1 MRSFLPSSRSSAAA
15 MLHFHTPPPA
25 GVAPGAPAAVVARGA
40 DPSVDV
46 PVAPAHFFRRIANL
60 PLQAPPGALF
70 PVASLA
76 PLSIV
81 ESIGGAALNTGADVG
96 IRQSNFLLRGVFPE
110 KFDAA
115 IAQLEAEPPGVG
127 LDPAASYESPSH
139 AAAAVHAAA
148 ARVAQRVRDGF
159 PLHPAYVLQ
168 QQDLYDHEPMAANT
182 LAGLVS
188 LGQPPDGLCFSHLE
202 GDGNFLV
209 HYGTLAFSCY
219 GRCLAASRDLPTAPA
234 RRFLSAVRVLA
245 DSAGFSSVVGT
256 LVSSGS
262 LQGWLDATLAP
273 SFISFREM
281 VGAGADS
288 REQAV
293 RDQHFLRYGSDDQK
307 QLVVASLA
315 CKAPLRP
322 RLPNVFAVASSVSP
336 PGVMASHLERLCRA
350 AALASLKSISDV
362 SSLFTLDG
370 ALKEAVRS
378 LTAPGLVIAT
388 VEDRLARVEE
398 FFASNPS
405 RASAAGGTSAAS
417 RSAYSNDLSI
427 LISQAPWRATEAAL
441 LAELGAQRRPLF
453 LFETLMTSSVLGAR
467 QLALG
472 TAVVGDELKRLLSL
486 SQPLSRT
493 IDLLNNGDKP
503 AASYV
508 RHKLVAD
515 AFVANR
521 TPPAFPPG
529 ASASLEPVTEAEIG
543 FHTKMP
549 REMSAAILRGA
560 FDEVDWVQLLRLLL
574 SVARPNNVVAAYA
587 DAWYNPHFVPL
598 ITPHLERLSALLGL
612 PSALAPGS
620 LPVPMPPSF
629 GTLSS
634 IAHTIAREY
643 AGIVGVPNAFQQENL
658 EKLARFSTEAFPEA
672 ARRFHAF
679 YSCADPAGPL
689 PGSLFD
695 QPSASLSLLSTLQKA
710 VVEQEKMA
718 TNQEALYKL
727 TARVAEFGSLEALV
741 THLVGGRRASSPGP
755 SADPKRLKAATNDKG
770 RKGDRD
776 KDKGHEGDRSRSP
789 SLGRDSRGSS
799 PARSDRAASPAP
811 GAIGSRKDAVHQ
823 SADGK
828 TFWYQDPTTGKRAS
842 PVYIYDVLET
852 LAGKTRHELD
862 FAVILSSKSSA
873 QARATLCRFEGQ
885 PGHEHAGSAAHLSP
899 YADFVAKVHSH
910 FQEPTSSRA
919 PTSARTRP

>member
-1 MRSFLPSSRSSAAA
+1 MRAKILIIP
-15 MLHFHTPPPA
+15 MLQFHTPPPA

-46 PVAPAHFFRRIANL
+46 PAAPAHFFRRIANL

-70 PVASLA
+70 PVASLV
-76 PLSIV
+76 PLSLV

-96 IRQSNFLLRGVFPE
+96 VRQSNFLLRGVFPE
-110 KFDAA
+110 KFDAV
-115 IAQLEAEPPGVG
+115 ISQLEAEPPGVG

-139 AAAAVHAAA
+139 AAAAVRAAA
-148 ARVAQRVRDGF
+148 SRVAQRVRDGF
-159 PLHPAYVLQ
+159 PLHPAYVLN
-168 QQDLYDHEPMAANT
+168 QQDLYDHEPMAANA
-182 LAGLVS
+182 LAGLVALS
-188 LGQPPDGLCFSHLE
+188 QPPNGLCFSHLE

-219 GRCLAASRDLPTAPA
+219 GRCLAASRDSPVAPS
-234 RRFLSAVRVLA
+234 RRFLSDVRALA

-256 LVSSGS
+256 LVSPGS
-262 LQGWLDATLAP
+262 LQGWLGATLAP
-273 SFISFREM
+273 SFISFLDM

-293 RDQHFLRYGSDDQK
+293 RDQHFLRYGTDDQK
-307 QLVVASLA
+307 QLVVAALA

-322 RLPNVFAVASSVSP
+322 RLPNILAVTGSALP
-336 PGVMASHLERLCRA
+336 PGVMASHLGRLCRA
-350 AALASLKSISDV
+350 AALASLRSIADV

-378 LTAPGLVIAT
+378 LTAPGLVITT
-388 VEDRLARVEE
+388 VEDKIARIEE
-398 FFASNPS
+398 FFGSNPS
-405 RASAAGGTSAAS
+405 RASASGGASAAS

-472 TAVVGDELKRLLSL
+472 TVTVGDELKRLLSL

-508 RHKLVAD
+508 RHKLIAD
-515 AFVANR
+515 AFVASR
-521 TPPAFPPG
+521 APPAFPPG
-529 ASASLEPVTEAEIG
+529 APASLEPVTEAEIG

-549 REMSAAILRGA
+549 REMSSALLRGA
-560 FDEVDWVQLLRLLL
+560 FDEVDWVQLLRLLV
-574 SVARPNNVVAAYA
+574 SVARPNNVVAAYS

-620 LPVPMPPSF
+620 LPVPIPPSF

-643 AGIVGVPNAFQQENL
+643 AEIVGVPNAFQQENL
-658 EKLARFSTEAFPEA
+658 EKLTRFSTEAFPEA
-672 ARRFHAF
+672 ARRFHAS

-710 VVEQEKMA
+710 VAEQEKMA

-741 THLVGGRRASSPGP
+741 THLVGTRRPSSPGP
-755 SADPKRLKAATNDKG
+755 SVDPKKPKALTNALANDKG

-776 KDKGHEGDRSRSP
+776 KGKGRDDDRSRSP

-799 PARSDRAASPAP
+799 PARSDGASSPAP
-811 GAIGSRKDAVHQ
+811 GAIGARKDAVHQ

-828 TFWYQDPTTGKRAS
+828 TFWYQDPATGKRAS
-842 PVYIYDVLET
+842 PVYVYDVLET

-885 PGHEHAGSAAHLSP
+885 PGHEHAGSSAHLSP